1 MRRRQFVSALLALT
15 AVALLAAPAF
25 AEKPKYVLK
34 VGSLAPAGSTWVKS
48 FEKTNRE
55 INAATNGEVVMK
67 IYAGGVMGDESAMV
81 RKMRTGQL
89 DGGALTSVGL
99 GDVNPEL
106 LVLQLPLTFRN
117 DAELDYVRD
126 KMSPTFTKLLE
137 DKGFVLLHWGD
148 VGFNYV
154 FSNTEITKP
163 DDFKKAKMW
172 VWDLDPISKAVM
184 EVSGVNGTLLG
195 VPDVLPSLQTG
206 VIDGF
211 SNSPYGA
218 VALQWHTKAKYVT
231 DLKLAVVIG
240 GLVITK
246 KTWESLPEEHRK
258 AIMEI
263 SQKNGKELLTAI
275 RNDNQSAIKTIAAS
289 GIKSV
294 PAQNMNDWLAMAK
307 KTKESLTGKLFPK
320 ALVDEMN
327 AHLDDYRKK

>member
-1 MRRRQFVSALLALT
+1 MLRRHMITALLALLT
-15 AVALLAAPAF
+15 VSVLAAPAF
-25 AEKPKYVLK
+25 AAKPKYVLK
-34 VGSLAPAGSTWVKS
+34 IGSLAPAGSTWVKS

-55 INAATNGEVVMK
+55 ISKATNGEVVMK

-117 DAELDYVRD
+117 YEELDYVRD
-126 KMSPTFTKLLE
+126 QMSPTFKKLLE

-148 VGFNYV
+148 VGFDYI
-154 FSNTEITKP
+154 FSSTAIAKP
-163 DDFKKAKMW
+163 EDFKKTKMW

-184 EVSGVNGTLLG
+184 EVSGVNGVLLG

-206 VIDGF
+206 VIDAF

-218 VALQWHTKAKYVT
+218 VALQWYTKAKFVT
-231 DLKLAVVIG
+231 DLKIAMVIG
-240 GLVITK
+240 GFVLSK
-246 KTWESLPEEHRK
+246 KSWDTIPAEHQK
-258 AIMEI
+258 AILEI
-263 SQKNGKELLTAI
+263 AEKNGKDLLSAI
-275 RNDNQSAIKTIAAS
+275 RKDNQAAIRTINGA

-294 PAQNMNDWLAMAK
+294 QAEDMPSWLAMAK
-307 KTKESLTGKLFPK
+307 KTREVLSGTLFPK
-320 ALVDEMN
+320 ALVDEVSK
-327 AHLDDYRKK
+327 HLADYRKK